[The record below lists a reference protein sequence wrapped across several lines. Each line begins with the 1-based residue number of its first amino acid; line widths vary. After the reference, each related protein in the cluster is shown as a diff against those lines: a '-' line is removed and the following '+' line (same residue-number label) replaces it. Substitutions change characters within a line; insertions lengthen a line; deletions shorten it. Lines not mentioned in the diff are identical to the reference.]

1 MNDTSA
7 LHAAELLLTA
17 SQQRDRWLQML
28 RIACNTVG
36 QGPSPVIDAMTVT
49 ASGEG
54 LDDTQR
60 QDLFALARL
69 LAAEYNLQAET
80 KDTGSHLEA
89 RLSR

>member
-7 LHAAELLLTA
+7 LHDTRLLLTA

-28 RIACNTVG
+28 RTACNTVG
-36 QGPSPVIDAMTVT
+36 PVITAMTVT
-49 ASGEG
+49 ANVEG
-54 LDDTQR
+54 LDDTHR
-60 QDLFALARL
+60 EDLLALARL

-80 KDTGSHLEA
+80 QDTGTHLEA